1 MSEESDSPDVESQNK
16 SAILDYNEKYQDMSS
31 IVDDQSTD
39 QFNSLTEISSLSINV
54 SESSS
59 TVNQPPSLPTT
70 SKTDTMSSFS
80 TSSPCSPSH
89 DNISNNTGH
98 RCSTSAYDE
107 QLPSDMITGELSID
121 PANSLSY
128 PTASVPL
135 SSPCRSALALSSN
148 SSSCVSNIKID
159 LPIMSSLQHQPRVEQ
174 PCTPVC
180 SLPTSPSSSTSY
192 LNMAAKTVANIK
204 KLQESFSGVSGGSTC
219 GAVSSSGCATTSSS
233 VATSWQN
240 RNSFV
245 VSPPTAETLT
255 PAASAGVDVGLNPAS
270 IKPTS
275 EMDNFNVNS
284 PLQELLDNVESGF
297 FSSSVN
303 SMPPSLMSPS
313 SPPATPSKAPLTPA
327 QTTRDPN
334 WQSGKNS
341 VRERNAAMFN
351 NSLMADVTFL
361 VGQPSSESQRRRI
374 PAHKYILCTGSTV
387 FYAMLYG
394 SLAEVNDEIVV
405 PDVDPDAFLA
415 LLNYLYTDEIHLE
428 PDNVLATLYAAKKY
442 IVPYLAKVCV
452 KYLETSLSAKN
463 ACLLLSQSRLF
474 EEPELMQRCWDVID
488 AQAEIALKSEGF
500 TDIDFHT
507 LQTILNRETL
517 NCKEI
522 VVFQA
527 ASNWASAEGQRRNL
541 EVTPQLCREILGPAM
556 YLIRFPA
563 MNVEEFADN
572 AAQSG
577 MLSLQ
582 ETTDIFLNFT
592 AKQKPNLLYPVKPRI
607 GMKPQICHRFQ
618 SSAYRSNQ
626 WRYRGRCDSIQFC
639 VDRRI
644 FIVGFGL
651 YGSSSGSA
659 NYAVKIE
666 LKQGGKVM
674 ATNTQNFF
682 SDGSSNT
689 FHVFFDHPV
698 QVEADKSYTA
708 SALLDGSELSYFGQ
722 EGLSEVLVS
731 RVTFQFQC
739 SSESTNGT
747 GVQGGQIPEIIFYGP
762 NEI

>member
-1 MSEESDSPDVESQNK
+1 MSDDTGGGPGDVSVKESEEVQSPS
-16 SAILDYNEKYQDMSS
+16 
-31 IVDDQSTD
+31 
-39 QFNSLTEISSLSINV
+39 SLT
-54 SESSS
+54 
-59 TVNQPPSLPTT
+59 TAT
-70 SKTDTMSSFS
+70 SKVSLDSTSSNNPTQQQHDSLQQLPSSAVTAESGQQLVVSPKHHSTMSS
-80 TSSPCSPSH
+80 
-89 DNISNNTGH
+89 NA
-98 RCSTSAYDE
+98 SAE
-107 QLPSDMITGELSID
+107 GFID
-121 PANSLSY
+121 SMSLSESE
-128 PTASVPL
+128 APL
-135 SSPCRSALALSSN
+135 GPSSSLHQPQCVSLPPEVEPGTVSDDFTPPVRSASGCAGAGMKV
-148 SSSCVSNIKID
+148 C
-159 LPIMSSLQHQPRVEQ
+159 LPVGLQQPRVEQ
-174 PCTPVC
+174 PCTPAC
-180 SLPTSPSSSTSY
+180 SAPTSPSY

-204 KLQESFSGVSGGSTC
+204 KLQESFSGAQT
-219 GAVSSSGCATTSSS
+219 
-233 VATSWQN
+233 WQN
-240 RNSFV
+240 RGFAADSI
-245 VSPPTAETLT
+245 
-255 PAASAGVDVGLNPAS
+255 PADTENC
-270 IKPTS
+270 
-275 EMDNFNVNS
+275 MNS
-284 PLQELLDNVESGF
+284 PLQELPDNVETGF
-297 FSSSVN
+297 VPSTSFPSSSLI
-303 SMPPSLMSPS
+303 SPSPPPS
-313 SPPATPSKAPLTPA
+313 PSKPISPA

-334 WQSGKNS
+334 WQSTKSS

-361 VGQPSSESQRRRI
+361 VGSQECQRRI

-394 SLAEVNDEIVV
+394 ALAEASNDEEIVV

-415 LLNYLYTDEIHLE
+415 LLNYLYTDEIQLE

-442 IVPYLAKVCV
+442 IVPHLARVCV

-527 ASNWASAEGQRRNL
+527 ASNWAAAEAARRGL
-541 EVTPQLCREILGPAM
+541 EITPQLCREILGPAM

-577 MLSLQ
+577 MLTLQ

-592 AKQKPNLLYPVKPRI
+592 AKQKPSLLYPVKSRV

-659 NYAVKIE
+659 SYTVKIE
-666 LKQGGKVM
+666 LKQGLKVM

-722 EGLSEVLVS
+722 EGLSEVIVS

-762 NEI
+762 NDV

>member
-1 MSEESDSPDVESQNK
+1 MSGEIDSDGT
-16 SAILDYNEKYQDMSS
+16 
-31 IVDDQSTD
+31 DQSGLPVQIND
-39 QFNSLTEISSLSINV
+39 SELSNAFADLKSDEGKDDSNSVTEGTNDGADTNSTQDSGSNYSYQSEPVTVGYMAGSLIANEPIEDGSSSAAIALVPSDTASIC
-54 SESSS
+54 SAASAPTRSSFGQGESSGLK
-59 TVNQPPSLPTT
+59 V
-70 SKTDTMSSFS
+70 
-80 TSSPCSPSH
+80 C
-89 DNISNNTGH
+89 
-98 RCSTSAYDE
+98 
-107 QLPSDMITGELSID
+107 
-121 PANSLSY
+121 
-128 PTASVPL
+128 VPG
-135 SSPCRSALALSSN
+135 
-148 SSSCVSNIKID
+148 SSS
-159 LPIMSSLQHQPRVEQ
+159 SSLQQKVSQ
-174 PCTPVC
+174 PCTPGC
-180 SLPTSPSSSTSY
+180 SLPTSPSY
-192 LNMAAKTVANIK
+192 MNMAAKTVANIK
-204 KLQESFSGVSGGSTC
+204 KLQESFSGSQTTWQNKSFAPDSLPVEAENCYTSPVLEQPDNSETGFL
-219 GAVSSSGCATTSSS
+219 SSSYQGSSLLS
-233 VATSWQN
+233 P
-240 RNSFV
+240 
-245 VSPPTAETLT
+245 VSPP
-255 PAASAGVDVGLNPAS
+255 P
-270 IKPTS
+270 
-275 EMDNFNVNS
+275 
-284 PLQELLDNVESGF
+284 
-297 FSSSVN
+297 
-303 SMPPSLMSPS
+303 SPS
-313 SPPATPSKAPLTPA
+313 KPISPA

-334 WQSGKNS
+334 WQSTKSS

-351 NSLMADVTFL
+351 NSLMADVTFV
-361 VGQPSSESQRRRI
+361 VGPKDCQRRI

-394 SLAEVNDEIVV
+394 SLAEAAEEIVV
-405 PDVDPDAFLA
+405 PDVDPEAFLA

-442 IVPYLAKVCV
+442 IVPHLARVCV

-527 ASNWASAEGQRRNL
+527 ASNWAAAEAQRRGVEIN
-541 EVTPQLCREILGPAM
+541 PQLCREILGPAM

-577 MLSLQ
+577 MLTLQ

-592 AKQKPNLLYPVKPRI
+592 AKQKPSLLYPVKSRV
-607 GMKPQICHRFQ
+607 GMKPQTCHRFQ

-659 NYAVKIE
+659 NYTVKIE
-666 LKQGGKVM
+666 LKQGLKVM
-674 ATNTQNFF
+674 ATNTQNFY

-722 EGLSEVLVS
+722 EGLSEVVVA

-762 NEI
+762 NDI